1 MMVAG
6 KDVEDSI
13 VRIAQLARAAGIHL
27 IIATQRP
34 SSNVVTGMIK
44 ANITNRI
51 GLLVAN
57 IDSRVIL
64 DQAGAEKLVGNGD
77 MLFLQTPVGQSPSA
91 SRAAS

>member
-51 GLLVAN
+51 GLLVATTQTLA
-57 IDSRVIL
+57 SSSTKPVPRSSW
-64 DQAGAEKLVGNGD
+64 ATATCSFSKPGGA
-77 MLFLQTPVGQSPSA
+77 SPSA